1 MPNGQRTW
9 IDFPPM
15 KTCVCGMLN
24 HSAVSDSATS
34 WTVDH
39 QAPLSME
46 FSRQEYWSGLSFPT
60 SGDLPG
66 PGTEPMSPPLVDRF
80 FTIRATREALW
91 PERVEVFNQKS
102 GLEFLHHLN
111 FLRFLLFSFWKIK
124 SRLFC
129 TCLGFWNLVSQRKLP
144 NIPSPLCNGS
154 ECSLSSR
161 LLPTDTTHVFGCSDH
176 PLPAWQHSLLSARL

>member
-1 MPNGQRTW
+1 MAQSCLTLCDPRDCSLPGSSVHGVFQARTLEW
-9 IDFPPM
+9 
-15 KTCVCGMLN
+15 V
-24 HSAVSDSATS
+24 AVLFSR
-34 WTVDH
+34 
-39 QAPLSME
+39 E
-46 FSRQEYWSGLSFPT
+46 FSQPGDPT
-60 SGDLPG
+60 QVSH
-66 PGTEPMSPPLVDRF
+66 MADRF

-91 PERVEVFNQKS
+91 LERVEVFNQKS

-111 FLRFLLFSFWKIK
+111 FLRFLLFSLWKIK

-176 PLPAWQHSLLSARL
+176 PFPAWQHSLLSARL